1 MSILSN
7 ITDTTPIAV
16 QRSTRNF
23 ARGVFR
29 VINNFVAAII
39 AERERQANLAILRN
53 LSDRELWDI
62 GIARSQI
69 GAGLAEAAKERA
81 LLQKSLAEPMP
92 SSGKVSGCCLNLS
105 CESISETARQRSL
118 TKAKQCP
125 AARNVGDLLE
135 ALRPSVSGG
144 ASANCCMRIASAC
157 FS

>member
-23 ARGVFR
+23 ARGIFR
-29 VINNFVAAII
+29 VINHFVAAII

-81 LLQKSLAEPMP
+81 QLQNRWRSVVP
-92 SSGKVSGCCLNLS
+92 SSGKVSGCCLSRSSLS
-105 CESISETARQRSL
+105 RVNSETAKQGSV
-118 TKAKQCP
+118 TKA
-125 AARNVGDLLE
+125 
-135 ALRPSVSGG
+135 
-144 ASANCCMRIASAC
+144 
-157 FS
+157 